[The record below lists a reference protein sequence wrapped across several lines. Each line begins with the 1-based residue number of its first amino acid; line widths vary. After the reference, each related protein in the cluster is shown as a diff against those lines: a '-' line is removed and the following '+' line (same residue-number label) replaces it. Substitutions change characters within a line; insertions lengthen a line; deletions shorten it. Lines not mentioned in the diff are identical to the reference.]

1 MPKPKRNYLMTSTAE
16 SHFWKAL
23 HDTRK
28 KWGQKQAEE
37 YRIKFLDGLQNIA
50 DNYQNYNSAH
60 RKNLALGT
68 DFSLHLVE
76 HRYVVFQEIGQNNII
91 IVGIFHE
98 SMDIPRHL
106 RELQESAKLEVK
118 EVKQKIILT

>member
-1 MPKPKRNYLMTSTAE
+1 MSRRTYLMTSTAE
-16 SHFWKAL
+16 GHFWKAL

-28 KWGQKQAEE
+28 KWGERKAEE
-37 YRIKFLDGLQNIA
+37 YRFKFLAGLQNIA
-50 DNYQNYNSAH
+50 DNYQNYNSSH

-76 HRYVVFQEIGQNNII
+76 HRYVVFQVTSQENII

-98 SMDIPRHL
+98 SMDIPRHF
-106 RELQESAKLEVK
+106 RELQESTKGEMMAI
-118 EVKQKIILT
+118 KQKIRQL